1 MFVCCFFKDPKQ
13 IFEDPLKKI
22 LAYNLAKFRGSLCLL
37 VVSFSLQIRTIL
49 SLLHYYF
56 VFCNNTM
63 DGILNDD
70 LIKGL
75 VELKDIDTWDEECR
89 KIG

>member
-1 MFVCCFFKDPKQ
+1 M
-13 IFEDPLKKI
+13 
-22 LAYNLAKFRGSLCLL
+22 
-37 VVSFSLQIRTIL
+37 VSFSLQIRTIL